1 MGILHV
7 ITFVVLAGSAAPVQ
21 YQPQQPKAGESVK
34 FEAARAETGKGRIA
48 SCEWTFGDD
57 TRAWTTGATWNHVY
71 DEPGEYAVTLTTTS
85 ADGST
90 DTITAWV
97 RVTGKEFMLT
107 FDDGPT
113 AEATPY
119 ILDQLR
125 EIRKADGT
133 PVKAGFF
140 LIGADKSRTAVEDI
154 WQSRY
159 GTFPEPG
166 VLSHPDI
173 VRRIAAAGHFIGI
186 HTQHHADLSKIEPA
200 DVEREVLDCYE
211 ALRRVGVKAPK
222 IFRSPHMHDPRSLP
236 PGLAGWQIVR
246 GEMTQDYLPLTWE
259 GPVTDTCRKIL
270 RGKTGAPAIFAFHDF
285 RALPGH
291 RLDFR
296 KIVKELVEQDH
307 FVLVDFDAEVAVAA
321 AKLDRPE
328 SHALEDIADMTRIWR
343 LRLLPGPDAAHPP
356 DR

>member
-1 MGILHV
+1 MGMLQIVLA
-7 ITFVVLAGSAAPVQ
+7 VVLAGSSPSLL
-21 YQPQQPKAGESVK
+21 YRPEKPKAGESVR
-34 FEAARAETGKGRIA
+34 FEAPQGPDAKGKIV
-48 SCEWTFGDD
+48 SCEWTFGDHAQ
-57 TRAWTTGATWNHVY
+57 AWTTGAAWSHVY
-71 DEPGEYAVTLTTTS
+71 DEPGEYAVTLTTAS
-85 ADGST
+85 ADGAT
-90 DTITAWV
+90 DTTTARL

-113 AEATPY
+113 AEGTPY

-140 LIGADKSRTAVEDI
+140 LVGADKSRTAAEDI

-159 GTFPEPG
+159 GTCPEPG

-173 VRRIAAAGHFIGI
+173 VRRIAAEGHFIGI

-200 DVEREVLDCYE
+200 DVEREILDCYE
-211 ALRRVGVKAPK
+211 ALRSVGVKAPK
-222 IFRSPHMHDPRSLP
+222 IFRSPHMRDPPSLP
-236 PGLAGWQIVR
+236 PALAGWRIIR
-246 GEMTQDYLPLTWE
+246 GEMTRDYLPLTWE
-259 GPVTDTCRKIL
+259 EPVADTCRQVL
-270 RGKTGAPAIFAFHDF
+270 RQKTGAPAIFAFHDF

-321 AKLDRPE
+321 AKLDRPQ
-328 SHALEDIADMTRIWR
+328 SHALEDIVDMTRIWR
-343 LRLLPGPDAAHPP
+343 LRLTTGPGAPRPLS
-356 DR
+356 R

>member
-1 MGILHV
+1 MGILQ
-7 ITFVVLAGSAAPVQ
+7 IALALVLAGSSPSFLYRPVN
-21 YQPQQPKAGESVK
+21 PQAGECVR
-34 FEAARAETGKGRIA
+34 FEAAQAGSGTGRIA
-48 SCEWTFGDD
+48 SCEWSFGDD
-57 TRAWTTGATWNHVY
+57 ARAWTTGATWNHIY
-71 DEPGEYAVTLTTTS
+71 DEPGEYVVTLTTTKE
-85 ADGST
+85 DGST
-90 DTITAWV
+90 GTAAARV
-97 RVTGKEFMLT
+97 RVTGREFMLT

-140 LIGADKSRTAVEDI
+140 LIGADKSRTAPEDI
-154 WQSRY
+154 WQSKY
-159 GTFPEPG
+159 GTCPEPG

-173 VRRIAAAGHFIGI
+173 VRRIAAEGHFIGI
-186 HTQHHADLSKIEPA
+186 HTQHHADLSRILPA

-211 ALRRVGVKAPK
+211 ALRRVGVNPPK
-222 IFRSPHMHDPRSLP
+222 IFRSPSMRDPPSLP

-259 GPVTDTCRKIL
+259 EPVADTCRKIL
-270 RGKTGAPAIFAFHDF
+270 RSKTGAPAIFPFHDF

-296 KIVKELVEQDH
+296 KIVNELTVQDH
-307 FVLVDFDAEVAVAA
+307 FVLVDFDAVVAVAA
-321 AKLDRPE
+321 AQQDRPE

-343 LRLLPGPDAAHPP
+343 QRLSPKAGTPRPP
-356 DR
+356 SP